1 MTGPTDSTLTPPH
14 VAMLATEYVYNR
26 VGGLGAHIRGL
37 APPLGDRLPLD
48 LVLPCF
54 DSMWPRAERVGRF
67 GHVHR
72 VDAERPQPGPDYD
85 RQVWAMNDRISD
97 YIVGLI
103 EKGARFQL
111 VHAHDWL
118 VGYSANLLREQ
129 RGIPLVVT
137 IHATEYGRVRDQ
149 VYTVDLSRRI
159 HLAEMHLM
167 RNADLLITTS
177 EFMRKELMQV
187 GATGRVGDRAT
198 GRSPLRG
205 DRATGRSPLPGDK
218 IAVIPNGIDSSGFRN
233 LRQHRSE
240 WASFRQQYAAP
251 DEPLAFYVGR
261 LVWEKG
267 PDVLVDAMHLV
278 RQQVPGARAV
288 IAGAGSMKQD
298 LAGKIAALGL
308 QEHVHLVGFIDDETR
323 DRFYAVSDVAV
334 FPSRYEPFG
343 IVALEAM
350 AAGVPVVV
358 GAGGLAE
365 VVAHGVTG
373 LVAAPG
379 SGLSLS
385 ECILE
390 VFRDPAATNER
401 VRRARVVVE
410 EQYTWERIAAQTVEA
425 YRRVL
430 SEIQVAEAPL

>member
-1 MTGPTDSTLTPPH
+1 MTGPIVSTLTPSVSTLTPPH

-37 APPLGDRLPLD
+37 VPPLSDLLPLD

-54 DSMWPRAERVGRF
+54 DPMWPRAERVGRF

-72 VDAERPQPGPDYD
+72 VDAERPQPGSDYD
-85 RQVWAMNDRISD
+85 HQVWAMNDRISD

-118 VGYSANLLREQ
+118 VGFSANLLREQ
-129 RGIPLVVT
+129 HGIPLVVT

-159 HLAEMHLM
+159 HLAEMYLM

-177 EFMRKELMQV
+177 EFMRKELMQEL
-187 GATGRVGDRAT
+187 GASGDR
-198 GRSPLRG
+198 
-205 DRATGRSPLPGDK
+205 

-233 LRQHRSE
+233 LRQHGSE
-240 WASFRQQYAAP
+240 WASFRRQYAAP

-278 RQQVPGARAV
+278 RQQGRAPGARAV

-298 LAGKIAALGL
+298 LADKIAALGL
-308 QEHVHLVGFIDDETR
+308 QEHVHLVGLIDDETR
-323 DRFYAVSDVAV
+323 GRFYAISDVAV

-365 VVAHGVTG
+365 VVANGVTG
-373 LVAAPG
+373 LVAEPG

-390 VFRDPAATNER
+390 VFRDPAATDER
-401 VRRARVVVE
+401 VRRARLVVE
-410 EQYTWERIAAQTVEA
+410 EQYTWEGIAAQTVEA

-430 SEIQVAEAPL
+430 